1 MAGRK
6 TASPEIVETA
16 EKKLPVRK
24 VITPQREAVCGECG
38 VPLVS
43 FDGRRKCK
51 FCWNCG
57 REVKWR

>member
-1 MAGRK
+1 MAVKKG
-6 TASPEIVETA
+6 PEIVETA
-16 EKKLPVRK
+16 EKQLPVRK
-24 VITPQREAVCGECG
+24 VITPQREAVCGKCG
-38 VPLVS
+38 VQLVS